1 MDIEY
6 MIDKDMIYFTP
17 GENKKEKGRKKKKA
31 LWLAED
37 NLRKMAQDMINGEAG
52 EG

>member
-6 MIDKDMIYFTP
+6 VIDKDIIYFTP
-17 GENKKEKGRKKKKA
+17 AENRKEKGKKKRKA

-37 NLRKMAQDMINGEAG
+37 NLRKIVEDRINNLAG
-52 EG
+52 DC

>member
-6 MIDKDMIYFTP
+6 VIDKDIIYFTP
-17 GENKKEKGRKKKKA
+17 AENKKEKGKKRRRA
-31 LWLAED
+31 LWSAED